1 MTSQRTL
8 PPRDVEADAFSNG
21 QVAGR
26 YAQDGYTVVW
36 VRGEIDM
43 ATAPALLGALAEPVR
58 AQQCRVVVD
67 LTDVTFM
74 DSTGLNVL
82 VLARGWANAGSG
94 EVRLV
99 GACRMVRKILHITGL
114 DEIFPVHST
123 IEESIGHAVQHN
135 GKAVNGTA
143 VQHPAPAEFRVES
156 P

>member
-8 PPRDVEADAFSNG
+8 PPRDGAADAFSNG

-43 ATAPALLGALAEPVR
+43 ATAPDLMKELAEPVR

-82 VLARGWANAGSG
+82 VLARNWASAGSG

-99 GACRMVRKILHITGL
+99 GSSGIVRKVLRISGL
-114 DEIFPVHST
+114 DQIFPVHST
-123 IEESIGHAVQHN
+123 IEESIGPAVQHN
-135 GKAVNGTA
+135 GKAVKRQPSAG
-143 VQHPAPAEFRVES
+143 VES